1 MKTMKKIILLLTG
14 ICFSLTV
21 NAQNLWKNGRLKVS
35 DNQRYLQ
42 FENGRPF
49 FWLGDT
55 GWLMP
60 EKLDRSKVG
69 YYLSKCRRAGY
80 NVVQVQVL
88 NDVPSVNCYGQLS
101 NPFGWDMSK
110 ADPEGVYSYWDH
122 MDYIID
128 TAARNGIFI
137 GMVTIWGSQV
147 KNGNINEDQAKA
159 YGRFLAER
167 YKDKPNIIWIM
178 GGDIPGDVHPEV
190 WHALATAIKSIDH
203 NHLMTYHPRGRF
215 TSARWFSNA
224 PWIDF
229 HMYQSGHRRYGQR
242 MGNAD
247 YPIPDNTEED
257 VWMYVDSTWKYK
269 PIKPVLD
276 AEPSYEAIPIGLHDP
291 NEGRWKDCDVRR
303 YAYWDVFAGCC
314 GHTYG
319 HNSIMQMLE
328 PGHGTGYGRDGEEKS
343 WIDALEDPGFN
354 QMKYLKNLMLT
365 FPYMERVP
373 DQSVIAGK
381 NGAQYDRLIAT
392 RGKSYLLVYNYH
404 SNCMAI
410 DLRKVSGGKKNVW
423 WMDAASGKL
432 KYLGEYANGVQTFT
446 PLNVSDKIE
455 DGVLIAVDATKT
467 YLSIDQKEI
476 NDLSLSDR
484 NRNLNE

>member
-159 YGRFLAER
+159 YGRFL
-167 YKDKPNIIWIM
+167 
-178 GGDIPGDVHPEV
+178 
-190 WHALATAIKSIDH
+190 
-203 NHLMTYHPRGRF
+203 
-215 TSARWFSNA
+215 
-224 PWIDF
+224 
-229 HMYQSGHRRYGQR
+229 
-242 MGNAD
+242 
-247 YPIPDNTEED
+247 
-257 VWMYVDSTWKYK
+257 
-269 PIKPVLD
+269 
-276 AEPSYEAIPIGLHDP
+276 
-291 NEGRWKDCDVRR
+291 
-303 YAYWDVFAGCC
+303 
-314 GHTYG
+314 
-319 HNSIMQMLE
+319 
-328 PGHGTGYGRDGEEKS
+328 
-343 WIDALEDPGFN
+343 
-354 QMKYLKNLMLT
+354 
-365 FPYMERVP
+365 
-373 DQSVIAGK
+373 
-381 NGAQYDRLIAT
+381 
-392 RGKSYLLVYNYH
+392 
-404 SNCMAI
+404 
-410 DLRKVSGGKKNVW
+410 
-423 WMDAASGKL
+423 
-432 KYLGEYANGVQTFT
+432 
-446 PLNVSDKIE
+446 
-455 DGVLIAVDATKT
+455 
-467 YLSIDQKEI
+467 
-476 NDLSLSDR
+476 SL
-484 NRNLNE
+484 